1 MNLLLTGATG
11 FVGRNTLLEALPRY
25 SRIFVPVRD
34 EAKLRRQ
41 LEVENIALVDDK
53 IAPLPADPAE
63 WPDLPV
69 DHAILS
75 AGVLFARSREE
86 YFSTNVD
93 WKLRVLRQ
101 LPATCKVTVLSSQ
114 SAGGPTLPGR
124 LQRTDSDPDTP
135 ITWYGESK
143 LAMERAIRRM
153 FPDRFINILRP
164 PMVLGARD
172 AATLP
177 LFRMARGAVRIKP
190 GLHTKQYS
198 FIAVNDLV
206 AAIFASLEMG
216 TPLPQAHCHVAAPVT
231 FSDLELI
238 AAAATSIKGRGV
250 TVPVPQVCVQ
260 LLSLVVDAVPAL
272 RTQTPSL
279 TRDRAR
285 EIWPARW
292 VVDGS
297 KFEEFTGWHA
307 ATGLQEAMQQAHDH
321 YVREGSL

>member
-11 FVGRNTLLEALPRY
+11 FVGRNVLLEALPRY
-25 SRIFVPVRD
+25 SHIFVPVRD
-34 EAKLRRQ
+34 TNKLRKQ
-41 LEVENIALVDDK
+41 LEKEH
-53 IAPLPADPAE
+53 IAPLEDRIVPLPAE
-63 WPDLPV
+63 PDDWPELAI

-86 YFSTNVD
+86 YFHTNVD
-93 WKLRVLRQ
+93 WKLRVLHR

-124 LQRTDSDPDTP
+124 LKRTDTDPDTP

-143 LAMERAIRRM
+143 LAMERAIRRT

-198 FIAVNDLV
+198 FIAVDDLV
-206 AAIFASLEMG
+206 SAIFASLEMSS
-216 TPLPQAHCHVAAPVT
+216 PLPQAYCHVAAPAAI
-231 FSDLELI
+231 SDRELI
-238 AAAATSIKGRGV
+238 GAAATSIKGKGI

-260 LLSLVVDAVPAL
+260 LLSVIVDAMPAL
-272 RTQTPSL
+272 RAQTPSL
-279 TRDRAR
+279 TKDRAR

-297 KFEEFTGWHA
+297 RFEEFTGWRA
-307 ATGLQEAMQQAHDH
+307 RTSLQEAMQSAHDH
-321 YVREGSL
+321 YVRDGSL